1 MLERLNT
8 YCWGLI
14 TGIVICLLNGWV
26 SCHRTTDKEVI
37 TITDTLVL
45 TDTIIKMQPKPYKVT
60 IIDTIYLPQQT
71 QQPQQPQK
79 PQKPQKPQYDT
90 LIRQEVT
97 YKDSTY
103 TAVVGGIEPYL
114 KSIEIYPKT
123 IYVYNN
129 TTTTIKVRSRFG
141 LGVQAGYGYGKN
153 GLQPYVGVGVQYNL
167 IQW

>member
-1 MLERLNT
+1 MDRIKYILL
-8 YCWGLI
+8 GLI
-14 TGIVICLLNGWV
+14 TGIVICLLNGWA
-26 SCHRTTDKEVI
+26 SCHRTTDKKVI

-45 TDTIIKMQPKPYKVT
+45 TDTIIKFQPKPYKVT
-60 IIDTIYLPQQT
+60 IIDTIYIP
-71 QQPQQPQK
+71 QQPQQPQQ
-79 PQKPQKPQYDT
+79 PQIDT

-123 IYVYNN
+123 IYVNNN

-141 LGVQAGYGYGKN
+141 LGVQAGYGYGGN

>member
-1 MLERLNT
+1 MERIKYILL
-8 YCWGLI
+8 GVI
-14 TGIVICLLNGWV
+14 AGIVICLLNGWV

-45 TDTIIKMQPKPYKVT
+45 TDTIIKFQPKPYKVT
-60 IIDTIYLPQQT
+60 IIDTIYLPQQ
-71 QQPQQPQK
+71 PQQ

-90 LIRQEVT
+90 LIRQEVI

-103 TAVVGGIEPYL
+103 MAVVGGIEPYL

-123 IYVYNN
+123 IYVNNN

-141 LGVQAGYGYGKN
+141 LGVQVGYGLSRN

>member
-1 MLERLNT
+1 MMERIKYILL
-8 YCWGLI
+8 GVI
-14 TGIVICLLNGWV
+14 AGMVICLLNGWV

-45 TDTIIKMQPKPYKVT
+45 TDTIIKFQPKPYKVT
-60 IIDTIYLPQQT
+60 IIDTIYIP
-71 QQPQQPQK
+71 QQPQQPQQ
-79 PQKPQKPQYDT
+79 PQIDT
-90 LIRQEVT
+90 LIRQEVI

-123 IYVYNN
+123 IYVNNN

-141 LGVQAGYGYGKN
+141 LGVQAGYGYGRN
-153 GLQPYVGVGVQYNL
+153 GLQPYVGVGVQYNFF
-167 IQW
+167 QW

>member
-1 MLERLNT
+1 ML
-8 YCWGLI
+8 GLI
-14 TGIVICLLNGWV
+14 TGIVICLLNGLA

-45 TDTIIKMQPKPYKVT
+45 TDTIVKMQPKPYKVT
-60 IIDTIYLPQQT
+60 IIDTIYLPQQ
-71 QQPQQPQK
+71 PQQPQK
-79 PQKPQKPQYDT
+79 PQQPQYDT
-90 LIRQEVT
+90 LIRQEIT

-123 IYVYNN
+123 IYVNNN

-141 LGVQAGYGYGKN
+141 LGVQAGYGYGRN
-153 GLQPYVGVGVQYNL
+153 GLQPYVGVGVQYNFF
-167 IQW
+167 QW

>member
-1 MLERLNT
+1 MKRIKYILL
-8 YCWGLI
+8 GVI
-14 TGIVICLLNGWV
+14 TGLVICLLNGWV
-26 SCHRTTDKEVI
+26 SCHRTTDKKVI

-45 TDTIIKMQPKPYKVT
+45 TDTIIKFQPKPYKIT
-60 IIDTIYLPQQT
+60 IIDTIYI
-71 QQPQQPQK
+71 PQQPQK
-79 PQKPQKPQYDT
+79 PQQDTLKQPQIDT

-123 IYVYNN
+123 IYVNNN

-141 LGVQAGYGYGKN
+141 LGLQAGYGLSRN
-153 GLQPYVGVGVQYNL
+153 GLQPYIGVGIQYNL

>member
-1 MLERLNT
+1 ML
-8 YCWGLI
+8 GLI
-14 TGIVICLLNGWV
+14 TGIVICLLNGLA

-45 TDTIIKMQPKPYKVT
+45 TDTIIKFQPKPYKVT
-60 IIDTIYLPQQT
+60 IIDTIYLPQQ
-71 QQPQQPQK
+71 PQK
-79 PQKPQKPQYDT
+79 PQKPQIDT
-90 LIRQEVT
+90 LIRLEVI

-103 TAVVGGIEPYL
+103 MAVVGGIEPYL

-123 IYVYNN
+123 IYVNNN

-141 LGVQAGYGYGKN
+141 LGVQVGYGLSRN

>member
-1 MLERLNT
+1 MERIKYILL
-8 YCWGLI
+8 GVI
-14 TGIVICLLNGWV
+14 AGIVICLLNGWA

-45 TDTIIKMQPKPYKVT
+45 TDTIIKFQPKPYKVT
-60 IIDTIYLPQQT
+60 IIDTIYLPQQP
-71 QQPQQPQK
+71 QQPQQPQI
-79 PQKPQKPQYDT
+79 DT
-90 LIRQEVT
+90 LIRQEIT

-123 IYVYNN
+123 IYVNNN
-129 TTTTIKVRSRFG
+129 TTTTVKVRSRFG
-141 LGVQAGYGYGKN
+141 LGVQAGYGYGRN

>member
-1 MLERLNT
+1 MLEKLNT

-26 SCHRTTDKEVI
+26 SCHRTTDKEAI

-45 TDTIIKMQPKPYKVT
+45 TDTIIKFQLKPYKVT
-60 IIDTIYLPQQT
+60 IIDTIYLPQQ
-71 QQPQQPQK
+71 PQK
-79 PQKPQKPQYDT
+79 PQIDT
-90 LIRQEVT
+90 LIRQEVI

-123 IYVYNN
+123 IYINNN

-141 LGVQAGYGYGKN
+141 LGVQAGYGYGRN
-153 GLQPYVGVGVQYNL
+153 GLQPYVGIGVQYNL

>member
-1 MLERLNT
+1 MDRIKYILL
-8 YCWGLI
+8 GLI

-45 TDTIIKMQPKPYKVT
+45 TDTIIKFQPKPYKVT
-60 IIDTIYLPQQT
+60 IIDTIYLPQQP
-71 QQPQQPQK
+71 QQPQQPQI
-79 PQKPQKPQYDT
+79 DT
-90 LIRQEVT
+90 LIRQEVI

-123 IYVYNN
+123 IYVNNN

-141 LGVQAGYGYGKN
+141 LGVQAGYGYGRN
-153 GLQPYVGVGVQYNL
+153 GLQPYVGVGVQYNFF
-167 IQW
+167 QW

>member
-1 MLERLNT
+1 ML
-8 YCWGLI
+8 GVI
-14 TGIVICLLNGWV
+14 AGIVICLLNGWV
-26 SCHRTTDKEVI
+26 SCHRTTDKKVI

-60 IIDTIYLPQQT
+60 IIDTIYLPQQPQQS
-71 QQPQQPQK
+71 QQPQI
-79 PQKPQKPQYDT
+79 DT

-123 IYVYNN
+123 IYVNNN

-153 GLQPYVGVGVQYNL
+153 GLQPYIGVGVQYNFM
-167 IQW
+167 QW

>member
-1 MLERLNT
+1 MERIKYILLGVIA
-8 YCWGLI
+8 GL
-14 TGIVICLLNGWV
+14 VICFINGWA

-60 IIDTIYLPQQT
+60 IIDTIYLPQQ
-71 QQPQQPQK
+71 PQK
-79 PQKPQKPQYDT
+79 PQKPQIDT
-90 LIRQEVT
+90 LTRQEVI

-103 TAVVGGIEPYL
+103 MAVVGGIEPYL

-123 IYVYNN
+123 IYVNNN
-129 TTTTIKVRSRFG
+129 TTTTIKVRSHFG
-141 LGVQAGYGYGKN
+141 LGVQAGYGYGRN
-153 GLQPYVGVGVQYNL
+153 GLQPYVGIGVQYTL

>member
-1 MLERLNT
+1 MERIKYILLGVIA
-8 YCWGLI
+8 GL
-14 TGIVICLLNGWV
+14 VICFINGWA

-60 IIDTIYLPQQT
+60 IIDTIYLPQQP
-71 QQPQQPQK
+71 QQPQQPQI
-79 PQKPQKPQYDT
+79 DT
-90 LIRQEVT
+90 LIRQEVI

-103 TAVVGGIEPYL
+103 MAVVGGIEPYL

-123 IYVYNN
+123 IYVNNN
-129 TTTTIKVRSRFG
+129 TTTTIKVRSHFG
-141 LGVQAGYGYGKN
+141 LGVQAGYGYGRN
-153 GLQPYVGVGVQYNL
+153 GLQPYVGIGVQYNL

>member
-1 MLERLNT
+1 MEKIKYILLGVIA
-8 YCWGLI
+8 GLAI
-14 TGIVICLLNGWV
+14 YFINGWA

-45 TDTIIKMQPKPYKVT
+45 TDTIIKFKPRPYKVT
-60 IIDTIYLPQQT
+60 IIDTIYLPQ
-71 QQPQQPQK
+71 K
-79 PQKPQKPQYDT
+79 PQKPQKPQIDT
-90 LIRQEVT
+90 LIRQEVI

-103 TAVVGGIEPYL
+103 MAVVGGIEPYL

-123 IYVYNN
+123 IYVNNN
-129 TTTTIKVRSRFG
+129 TNTTIKVRSRFG
-141 LGVQAGYGYGKN
+141 LGVQAGYGLSRN

>member
-1 MLERLNT
+1 MKRIKYILL
-8 YCWGLI
+8 GVI
-14 TGIVICLLNGWV
+14 AGIVICLLNGWV

-45 TDTIIKMQPKPYKVT
+45 TDTIIKFQPKPYKVT
-60 IIDTIYLPQQT
+60 IIDTIYLPQQ
-71 QQPQQPQK
+71 PQQPQK
-79 PQKPQKPQYDT
+79 PQQPQYDT
-90 LIRQEVT
+90 LIRQEVI

-103 TAVVGGIEPYL
+103 MAVVGGIEPYL

-123 IYVYNN
+123 IYVNNN

-141 LGVQAGYGYGKN
+141 LGVQAGYGYGRN
-153 GLQPYVGVGVQYNL
+153 GLQPYIGVGVQYNL

>member
-1 MLERLNT
+1 MDRIKYILL
-8 YCWGLI
+8 GVI
-14 TGIVICLLNGWV
+14 AGMVICLLNGWA

-45 TDTIIKMQPKPYKVT
+45 TDTIVKMQPKPYKVT
-60 IIDTIYLPQQT
+60 IIDTIYLPQQP
-71 QQPQQPQK
+71 QKPQQPQI
-79 PQKPQKPQYDT
+79 DT
-90 LIRQEVT
+90 LIRQEVI

-123 IYVYNN
+123 IYVNNN

-141 LGVQAGYGYGKN
+141 LGVQAGYGLSRN
-153 GLQPYVGVGVQYNL
+153 GLQPYIGVGVQYNFF
-167 IQW
+167 QW

>member
-1 MLERLNT
+1 ML
-8 YCWGLI
+8 GVI
-14 TGIVICLLNGWV
+14 AGIVICLLNGWT

-60 IIDTIYLPQQT
+60 IIDTIYLPQQ
-71 QQPQQPQK
+71 PQQ
-79 PQKPQKPQYDT
+79 PQKPQYDT
-90 LIRQEVT
+90 LIRQEVI

-103 TAVVGGIEPYL
+103 MAVVGGIEPYL

-123 IYVYNN
+123 IYVNNN

-141 LGVQAGYGYGKN
+141 LGVQAGYGLGRN
-153 GLQPYVGVGVQYNL
+153 GLQAYVGIGVQYNL

>member
-1 MLERLNT
+1 MERIKYILLGVIA
-8 YCWGLI
+8 GL
-14 TGIVICLLNGWV
+14 VICFINGWT

-45 TDTIIKMQPKPYKVT
+45 TDTIIKFQPKPYKVT
-60 IIDTIYLPQQT
+60 IIDTIYLPQQ
-71 QQPQQPQK
+71 PQQPQK
-79 PQKPQKPQYDT
+79 PQKPQIDT
-90 LIRQEVT
+90 LIRQEVI

-103 TAVVGGIEPYL
+103 MAVVGGIEPYL

-123 IYVYNN
+123 IYVNNN

-141 LGVQAGYGYGKN
+141 LGVQAGYGYGRN
-153 GLQPYVGVGVQYNL
+153 GLQPYVGIGVQYNL

>member
-1 MLERLNT
+1 MGRIKYILL
-8 YCWGLI
+8 GLI
-14 TGIVICLLNGWV
+14 TGIVICLLNGLA

-45 TDTIIKMQPKPYKVT
+45 TDTIIKFQPKPYKVT
-60 IIDTIYLPQQT
+60 IIDTIYLPQQ
-71 QQPQQPQK
+71 PQK
-79 PQKPQKPQYDT
+79 PQKPQIDT
-90 LIRQEVT
+90 LIRKEVT

-123 IYVYNN
+123 IYVNNN

-141 LGVQAGYGYGKN
+141 LGVQAGYGYGRN

>member
-1 MLERLNT
+1 MERVKYILL
-8 YCWGLI
+8 GLI

-45 TDTIIKMQPKPYKVT
+45 TDTIVKMQPKPYKVT
-60 IIDTIYLPQQT
+60 IIDTIYIP
-71 QQPQQPQK
+71 QQPQQPQQ
-79 PQKPQKPQYDT
+79 PQIDT
-90 LIRQEVT
+90 LIRQEVI

-103 TAVVGGIEPYL
+103 MAVVGGIEPYL

-123 IYVYNN
+123 IYVNNN

-141 LGVQAGYGYGKN
+141 LGVQAGYGYGRN

>member
-1 MLERLNT
+1 MMKRIKYILL
-8 YCWGLI
+8 GVI
-14 TGIVICLLNGWV
+14 AGIVICLLNGWV

-45 TDTIIKMQPKPYKVT
+45 TDTIIKFNPKPYKVT
-60 IIDTIYLPQQT
+60 IIDTIYLPQQPQQDT
-71 QQPQQPQK
+71 LKQPQI
-79 PQKPQKPQYDT
+79 DT
-90 LIRQEVT
+90 LIRQEVI

-103 TAVVGGIEPYL
+103 MAVVGGIEPYL

-123 IYVYNN
+123 IYVNNN

-141 LGVQAGYGYGKN
+141 LGVQAGYGLSRN
-153 GLQPYVGVGVQYNL
+153 GLQPYIGFGVQYNF

>member
-1 MLERLNT
+1 MIEKIKYILLGVIA
-8 YCWGLI
+8 GL
-14 TGIVICLLNGWV
+14 VICFINSWA

-60 IIDTIYLPQQT
+60 IIDTIYLPQQ
-71 QQPQQPQK
+71 PQK
-79 PQKPQKPQYDT
+79 PQKPQIDT
-90 LIRQEVT
+90 LIRQEVI

-103 TAVVGGIEPYL
+103 MAVVGGIEPYL

-123 IYVYNN
+123 IYVNNN
-129 TTTTIKVRSRFG
+129 TTTKIKVRSHFG
-141 LGVQAGYGYGKN
+141 LGVQAGYGYGRN
-153 GLQPYVGVGVQYNL
+153 GLQPYVGIGVQYNL

>member
-1 MLERLNT
+1 MIEKIKYILL
-8 YCWGLI
+8 GVIAVL
-14 TGIVICLLNGWV
+14 VICFINGWT

-45 TDTIIKMQPKPYKVT
+45 TDTIIKFQPKPYKVT
-60 IIDTIYLPQQT
+60 IIDTIYLPQ
-71 QQPQQPQK
+71 K
-79 PQKPQKPQYDT
+79 PQKPQKPQIDT
-90 LIRQEVT
+90 LIRQEVI

-103 TAVVGGIEPYL
+103 MAVVGGIEPYL

-123 IYVYNN
+123 IYVNNN

-141 LGVQAGYGYGKN
+141 LGVQAGYGYGRN
-153 GLQPYVGVGVQYNL
+153 GLQPYVGIGVQYTL

>member
-1 MLERLNT
+1 MERIRYILL
-8 YCWGLI
+8 G
-14 TGIVICLLNGWV
+14 VIAGMVIWLLNGWA
-26 SCHRTTDKEVI
+26 SCHRTINKEVI

-45 TDTIIKMQPKPYKVT
+45 TDTIIKFQPKPYKVT
-60 IIDTIYLPQQT
+60 IIDTIYLPQQP
-71 QQPQQPQK
+71 QQPQQPQI
-79 PQKPQKPQYDT
+79 DT
-90 LIRQEVT
+90 LIRKEVT

-123 IYVYNN
+123 IYVNNN

-141 LGVQAGYGYGKN
+141 LGVQAGYGYGRN
-153 GLQPYVGVGVQYNL
+153 GLQPYIGVGVQYNL

>member
-1 MLERLNT
+1 MKRIKYILL
-8 YCWGLI
+8 GVI
-14 TGIVICLLNGWV
+14 AGIVICLLNGWV

-45 TDTIIKMQPKPYKVT
+45 TDTIVKFQPKPYKVT
-60 IIDTIYLPQQT
+60 IIDTIYLPQQP
-71 QQPQQPQK
+71 QQPQQPQI
-79 PQKPQKPQYDT
+79 DT

-123 IYVYNN
+123 IYVNNN

>member
-1 MLERLNT
+1 MLEKLNT

-14 TGIVICLLNGWV
+14 TGIVICLLNGWA

-45 TDTIIKMQPKPYKVT
+45 TDTIVKMQPKPYKVT
-60 IIDTIYLPQQT
+60 IIDTIYIP
-71 QQPQQPQK
+71 QQPQQPQQ
-79 PQKPQKPQYDT
+79 PQIDT
-90 LIRQEVT
+90 LIRQEVI

-103 TAVVGGIEPYL
+103 MAVVGGIEPYL

-123 IYVYNN
+123 IYVNNN

-141 LGVQAGYGYGKN
+141 LGVQAGYGYGRN
-153 GLQPYVGVGVQYNL
+153 GLQPYFGVGVQYNL

>member
-1 MLERLNT
+1 MMERIKYILLGVIA
-8 YCWGLI
+8 GL
-14 TGIVICLLNGWV
+14 VICFINGWA

-60 IIDTIYLPQQT
+60 IIDTIYLPQQP
-71 QQPQQPQK
+71 QQPQQPQI
-79 PQKPQKPQYDT
+79 DT
-90 LIRQEVT
+90 LIRQEVI

-103 TAVVGGIEPYL
+103 MAVVGGIEPYL

-123 IYVYNN
+123 IYVNNN
-129 TTTTIKVRSRFG
+129 TTTTIKVRSHFG
-141 LGVQAGYGYGKN
+141 LGVQAGYGYGRN
-153 GLQPYVGVGVQYNL
+153 GLQPYVGIGVQYNL

>member
-1 MLERLNT
+1 ML
-8 YCWGLI
+8 GVI
-14 TGIVICLLNGWV
+14 VGIVIYFINGLA

-45 TDTIIKMQPKPYKVT
+45 TDTIVKMQPKPYKVT
-60 IIDTIYLPQQT
+60 IIDTIYLPQQPQKP
-71 QQPQQPQK
+71 QQPQQPQI
-79 PQKPQKPQYDT
+79 DT
-90 LIRQEVT
+90 LIRQEVI

-103 TAVVGGIEPYL
+103 MAVVGGIEPYL

-123 IYVYNN
+123 IYVNNN

-141 LGVQAGYGYGKN
+141 LGVQAGYGYGRN

>member
-1 MLERLNT
+1 MERIKYILLGVIA
-8 YCWGLI
+8 GL
-14 TGIVICLLNGWV
+14 VICFINGWT

-45 TDTIIKMQPKPYKVT
+45 TDTIIKFQPKPYKVT
-60 IIDTIYLPQQT
+60 IIDTIYLPQQ
-71 QQPQQPQK
+71 PQK
-79 PQKPQKPQYDT
+79 PQKPQKPQIDT
-90 LIRQEVT
+90 LIRQEVI

-103 TAVVGGIEPYL
+103 MAVVGGIEPYL

-123 IYVYNN
+123 IYVNNN

-141 LGVQAGYGYGKN
+141 LGVQAGYGYGRN
-153 GLQPYVGVGVQYNL
+153 GLQPYVGIGVQYNL

>member
-1 MLERLNT
+1 MDRIKYILL
-8 YCWGLI
+8 GVI
-14 TGIVICLLNGWV
+14 AGIVICLLNGLA

-45 TDTIIKMQPKPYKVT
+45 TDTIIKFQPKPYKVT
-60 IIDTIYLPQQT
+60 IIDTIYLPQQ
-71 QQPQQPQK
+71 PQK
-79 PQKPQKPQYDT
+79 PQKPQKPQQPQIDT
-90 LIRQEVT
+90 LIRQEVI

-103 TAVVGGIEPYL
+103 MAVVGGIEPYL

-123 IYVYNN
+123 IYVNNN

-141 LGVQAGYGYGKN
+141 LGVQAGYGYGRN

>member
-1 MLERLNT
+1 MMKRIKYILM
-8 YCWGLI
+8 GVI
-14 TGIVICLLNGWV
+14 AGIVICLLNGWA

-45 TDTIIKMQPKPYKVT
+45 TDTIIKFQPKPYKVT
-60 IIDTIYLPQQT
+60 IIDTIYLPQQP
-71 QQPQQPQK
+71 QQPQQPQI
-79 PQKPQKPQYDT
+79 DT

-123 IYVYNN
+123 IYVNNN

-141 LGVQAGYGYGKN
+141 LGVQAGYGYGRN

>member
-1 MLERLNT
+1 MLDR
-8 YCWGLI
+8 LI
-14 TGIVICLLNGWV
+14 TYLLGFVTCIAICLLNGWV
-26 SCHRTTDKEVI
+26 SCHRTKDKEVI

-45 TDTIIKMQPKPYKVT
+45 TDTIIKFQPKPYKVT
-60 IIDTIYLPQQT
+60 IIDTIYLPQQ
-71 QQPQQPQK
+71 PQQPQI
-79 PQKPQKPQYDT
+79 DT

-103 TAVVGGIEPYL
+103 MAVVGGIEPYL
-114 KSIEIYPKT
+114 KSIEVYPKT
-123 IYVYNN
+123 IYVNNN

-141 LGVQAGYGYGKN
+141 LGVQAGYGLSRN